1 MSNACVCCGGTR
13 LSFTPVLWPELI
25 QEWRLSPAEAE
36 AIDRQQGL
44 HCTDCRSNLRSMAL
58 AHAILSVFGGRGT
71 FDRFMNGE
79 GKGLAI
85 LEINEAGQLTQFLSR
100 APRHRLVS
108 YPEIDMHALPCRSG
122 SYDLVVHSDT
132 LEHVEFPVTALGEC
146 RRVLREGGACAFTV
160 PLVSG
165 RLTSS
170 RAGLPPSY
178 HLGGPVKDP
187 SVLVRTEYGAD
198 AWLQVLEAKF
208 RECRIVPLD
217 FPAACA
223 LVGIV

>member
-1 MSNACVCCGGTR
+1 MLNACVCCGSST

-36 AIDRQQGL
+36 TIDRQQGH
-44 HCTDCRSNLRSMAL
+44 HCVACRSNLRSMAL
-58 AHAILSVFGGRGT
+58 AHAILTTFGAEGT
-71 FDRFMNGE
+71 FDRFMDE
-79 GKGLAI
+79 RGKSLAI

-100 APRHRLVS
+100 APRHRLAS
-108 YPEIDMHALPCRSG
+108 YPAVDMHALPYPSA
-122 SYDLVVHSDT
+122 SHDLVVHSDT
-132 LEHVEFPVTALGEC
+132 LEHVEFPVAALGEC
-146 RRVLREGGACAFTV
+146 RRVLRPGGACAFTV
-160 PLVSG
+160 PLVAG

-170 RAGLPPSY
+170 RAGLAPSH

-198 AWLQVLEAKF
+198 AWLHVLEARF

-223 LVGIV
+223 LVGIA